1 MVRKLKA
8 QEEGR
13 FADIVTIHQEAFAL
27 LDHEGMN
34 VTDGRFPFCV
44 TTIPSMRRGTAA
56 FIRLSS
62 FIPLPPDINKHIL
75 FS

>member
-34 VTDGRFPFCV
+34 VTDGRAAGRFVNHVAKV
-44 TTIPSMRRGTAA
+44 TR
-56 FIRLSS
+56 
-62 FIPLPPDINKHIL
+62 
-75 FS
+75 